1 MAFSASARPAALA
14 EMNVTPLVDV
24 MLVLLI
30 IFMVTA
36 PILSRPLELGLPQP
50 AKVPNPPKAAILTL
64 QVGAHGELTLDDRA
78 LSRAQLAERLQD
90 AMQSDPRTVL
100 TLRASPEVDYQQVV
114 NALST
119 VRQAGVEQV
128 SWLD

>member
-24 MLVLLI
+24 MLVLLT

-36 PILSRPLELGLPQP
+36 PMLTRPLELGLPQTSETW
-50 AKVPNPPKAAILTL
+50 NPPKSAILTL

-78 LSRAQLAERLQD
+78 LSRSQLAERLQD

-100 TLRASPEVDYQQVV
+100 TLRASPEADYQQVV

-119 VRQAGVEQV
+119 VRQSGIQQV
-128 SWLD
+128 SWLN